1 MQAIWDVVYPDTTY
15 QISMNCLVYHVLG
28 QRVYKWQNGLSS
40 LAQAML
46 EHLFDS
52 MPHFKSQEARQ
63 VFAKS
68 MLQDLA
74 FLYEVV
80 KSDSLV
86 ERVFTKQSQ
95 VILVG
100 AEENDEDVVSDKATG
115 SRLTGKSFLKPVPQL
130 NAFSGKETTAYNNF
144 SSTNWGSAARS
155 YVTSIKSLQP
165 AMIEDIHR
173 KSLKYTKVK
182 GKHVLLESDAEDVD
196 VCTCIRDV

>member
-1 MQAIWDVVYPDTTY
+1 MYQDHPTGTIPNSGTSHLYDFWNDPRDSSDGVTKIIDGTVFAIWDVVYPDTTY

-80 KSDSLV
+80 KSDSL
-86 ERVFTKQSQ
+86 TYSSH
-95 VILVG
+95 L
-100 AEENDEDVVSDKATG
+100 DATIG
-115 SRLTGKSFLKPVPQL
+115 S
-130 NAFSGKETTAYNNF
+130 
-144 SSTNWGSAARS
+144 
-155 YVTSIKSLQP
+155 
-165 AMIEDIHR
+165 
-173 KSLKYTKVK
+173 
-182 GKHVLLESDAEDVD
+182 VD
-196 VCTCIRDV
+196 VPALCASNATINSSNIAKYPPYGALA